1 MRLRAEVIVH
11 RDAGLL
17 AKAVAA
23 RIITRLVDA
32 QASKGSA
39 SLVLTGGGIG
49 GATLRAVRESPA
61 VDAVDWRRL
70 DIWWGDERFVAR
82 DSDDR
87 NEKAA
92 REALLDHVDVD
103 PARVFAMGWAGG
115 EDGNDADAAAARYA
129 ETLASR
135 AQPEDHGPV
144 PRFDVLLLGLGPEGH
159 VASIFPESPAA
170 HERAH
175 GGRRARLPQA
185 AADPRH
191 PDPARDP
198 VGRRGLGGRR
208 RRREGR
214 RGAAGAVGRRAAS
227 GAGRRRG
234 RTRAHAVAARP
245 GGGLRAAAGAQ
256 PHLQPLTAAAL

>member
-1 MRLRAEVIVH
+1 MSAPAEVIVH

-49 GATLRAVRESPA
+49 GASLRAVRESPA
-61 VDAVDWRRL
+61 VEAVDWRRL
-70 DIWWGDERFVAR
+70 DVWWGDERFVAR

-92 REALLDHVDVD
+92 REALLDHVDLD
-103 PARVFAMGWAGG
+103 PQRVFPMGWAGG

-135 AQPEDHGPV
+135 TRHEDHGPV

-159 VASIFPESPAA
+159 VASIFPGVA
-170 HERAH
+170 
-175 GGRRARLPQA
+175 GGSRRAS
-185 AADPRH
+185 
-191 PDPARDP
+191 
-198 VGRRGLGGRR
+198 RR
-208 RRREGR
+208 RRSRLSR
-214 RGAAGAVGRRAAS
+214 SPRPRAS
-227 GAGRRRG
+227 R
-234 RTRAHAVAARP
+234 
-245 GGGLRAAAGAQ
+245 
-256 PHLQPLTAAAL
+256 

>member
-1 MRLRAEVIVH
+1 MTRRAARRRGRCATSRNRRRRRKAGKARRKPPKPGKHVRAATKTRRPGASREEVSAPAEVIVH

-49 GATLRAVRESPA
+49 GASLRAVRESPA
-61 VDAVDWRRL
+61 VEAVDWRPV

-82 DSDDR
+82 DGDER
-87 NEKAA
+87 NEKQA

-103 PARVFAMGWAGG
+103 PARVFPMGWLGG

-135 AQPEDHGPV
+135 TRHEDHGPV
-144 PRFDVLLLGLGPEGH
+144 PQFDVLLLGSVPEGH

-170 HERAH
+170 HEERTSPPCTV
-175 GGRRARLPQA
+175 ARSRL
-185 AADPRH
+185 
-191 PDPARDP
+191 
-198 VGRRGLGGRR
+198 RRGS
-208 RRREGR
+208 
-214 RGAAGAVGRRAAS
+214 A
-227 GAGRRRG
+227 
-234 RTRAHAVAARP
+234 
-245 GGGLRAAAGAQ
+245 
-256 PHLQPLTAAAL
+256 

>member
-1 MRLRAEVIVH
+1 MSAPAEVIVH

-49 GATLRAVRESPA
+49 GAALRAVRESPA

-70 DIWWGDERFVAR
+70 DVWWGDERFVAR
-82 DSDDR
+82 GSDDR

-92 REALLDHVDVD
+92 RETLLDHVDVD
-103 PARVFAMGWAGG
+103 PDRVFPMGWAGG

-129 ETLASR
+129 ETLAAR
-135 AQPEDHGPV
+135 TRHEDHGPV

-170 HERAH
+170 HDERAVAAVH
-175 GGRRARLPQA
+175 GCPKPPPTRITLTRAAITSANEVWIVA
-185 AADPRH
+185 AGGEKADA
-191 PDPARDP
+191 ARMALSGAGP
-198 VGRRGLGGRR
+198 LQVP
-208 RRREGR
+208 
-214 RGAAGAVGRRAAS
+214 AAGALGRV
-227 GAGRRRG
+227 
-234 RTRAHAVAARP
+234 RT
-245 GGGLRAAAGAQ
+245 LWLLDRAAA
-256 PHLQPLTAAAL
+256 AALPPGLNRISSP

>member
-1 MRLRAEVIVH
+1 VSAPAEVIVH

-49 GATLRAVRESPA
+49 GASLRAVRESPA
-61 VDAVDWRRL
+61 VEAVDWRRL

-87 NEKAA
+87 NEKQA

-115 EDGNDADAAAARYA
+115 EDGNDADASAARYA

-135 AQPEDHGPV
+135 ARPEDHGPV

-170 HERAH
+170 HEHERSVVAVH
-175 GGRRARLPQA
+175 GCPKPPPTRVSLTQLAIQAANEVWVVAAGGEKADAARLALSGAGPLQV
-185 AADPRH
+185 P
-191 PDPARDP
+191 
-198 VGRRGLGGRR
+198 
-208 RRREGR
+208 
-214 RGAAGAVGRRAAS
+214 AAGAIGRA
-227 GAGRRRG
+227 
-234 RTRAHAVAARP
+234 RT
-245 GGGLRAAAGAQ
+245 LWLLDRAAA
-256 PHLQPLTAAAL
+256 AALPPGLNRISSP